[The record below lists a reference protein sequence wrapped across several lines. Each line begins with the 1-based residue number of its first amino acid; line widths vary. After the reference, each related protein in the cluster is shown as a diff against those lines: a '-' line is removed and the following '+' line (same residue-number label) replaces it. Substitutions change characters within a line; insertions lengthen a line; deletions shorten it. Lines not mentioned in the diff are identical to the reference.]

1 MKTSRLLLIAAC
13 AALFF
18 AAACGTSKEASRTP
32 SSASIVPPA
41 DATPAV
47 RFEAMTA
54 AYGMWHD
61 LQVPMRATL
70 RSPMNM
76 SASGRLTMV
85 RDSLVHIS
93 MRVLGIEVAVLRVGR
108 DSVHVFDK
116 FHRYYAAESMAALS
130 RRTGLTLADVQCA
143 LLGRAFM
150 PGRGV
155 ATASMASR
163 LRLGGDESLLTIAPL
178 SAPEGYTWSM
188 DAARLGDGRIALS
201 ALSVRPQGAPAAT
214 CAYTPAASLTPAGA
228 MASALELNAV
238 VAKKKL
244 SASLSYTLA
253 DARWNAGAVP
263 AMPSTRG
270 YTRIDPAAILKAGF

>member
-13 AALFF
+13 SALFF
-18 AAACGTSKEASRTP
+18 AAACGTGKEASRTP

-163 LRLGGDESLLTIAPL
+163 LRLGGDADYSPAFRARRLHMEHGRRPSWRRTH
-178 SAPEGYTWSM
+178 SAFGAECT
-188 DAARLGDGRIALS
+188 ARRSAGRHMCLHPGRIA
-201 ALSVRPQGAPAAT
+201 
-214 CAYTPAASLTPAGA
+214 Y
-228 MASALELNAV
+228 
-238 VAKKKL
+238 
-244 SASLSYTLA
+244 
-253 DARWNAGAVP
+253 AR
-263 AMPSTRG
+263 RG
-270 YTRIDPAAILKAGF
+270 HGVGS